1 MSRPSGFSRAEI
13 DGKLR
18 ELPEEIGPS
27 RLFDHGRYYVSVRL
41 PGEQSR
47 RRLES
52 EQDIQ
57 HLLAR
62 IAKGAR

>member
-1 MSRPSGFSRAEI
+1 
-13 DGKLR
+13 
-18 ELPEEIGPS
+18 
-27 RLFDHGRYYVSVRL
+27 VRL
-41 PGEQSR
+41 PGEPSR